1 MPLTDWAIL
10 VIMFGSKWGIL
21 RRMRFI
27 ICDVLLGNLFLGD
40 VLLGDIIPQM
50 QKLVVMM
57 IMTTFGVTAR
67 QTMPGIST
75 DPQGRQSQQE

>member
-10 VIMFGSKWGIL
+10 IIMSGSK
-21 RRMRFI
+21 RRMGFI
-27 ICDVLLGNLFLGD
+27 ICDVLLGNVFLGN
-40 VLLGDIIPQM
+40 VLLWDIIPQM

-75 DPQGRQSQQE
+75 NPQGR

>member
-1 MPLTDWAIL
+1 M
-10 VIMFGSKWGIL
+10 G
-21 RRMRFI
+21 FI
-27 ICDVLLGNLFLGD
+27 ICDVLLGNVFLGN
-40 VLLGDIIPQM
+40 VLLWDIIPQM

-75 DPQGRQSQQE
+75 NPQGR